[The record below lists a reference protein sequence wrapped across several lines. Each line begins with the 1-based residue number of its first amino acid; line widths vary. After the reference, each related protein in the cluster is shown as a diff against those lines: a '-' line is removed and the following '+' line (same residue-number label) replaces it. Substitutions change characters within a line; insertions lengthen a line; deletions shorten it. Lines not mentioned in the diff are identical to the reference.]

1 MESGRGRRHLIST
14 VGAVAALLLVGLAL
28 VTLWPG
34 AFAAVGGPTSFLG
47 WAVPL
52 TLLFLVVAITWFVIA
67 LDAKDVPDE
76 SAHYVACWSC
86 GHSIQTEWR
95 MCPFCGA
102 EMRPATPPDA
112 TLLRN

>member
-14 VGAVAALLLVGLAL
+14 VGGVAAMLLVGLTL
-28 VTLWPG
+28 VMLWPG
-34 AFAAVGGPTSFLG
+34 AFAALGGPTSFLG

-67 LDAKDVPDE
+67 TDSKDLSDE
-76 SAHYVACWSC
+76 SAHYVECWSC

-102 EMRPATPPDA
+102 EMRPATTTGAAPIH
-112 TLLRN
+112 N